1 MPELPV
7 FPEVKSGRVT
17 THSSGSLN
25 VTSEIVNKPDLVA
38 SGDLLILYTVMYGGT
53 LADLTV
59 PTGFTQLGELLYS
72 SGQTSHS
79 VAYKVAGGSEPSSY
93 TYGRYSASGNGASLL
108 ISIDAASWD
117 GNTANLRYA
126 ESTATK
132 TASNIPSV
140 TPATDRSMVITSGH
154 WGASSSGTTSWIAPG
169 DGLMEG
175 LAVGASNRGG
185 IGIASHLI
193 TGTSAVSG
201 LSWGTSVF
209 NSGVAA
215 GIITT
220 ALSIGA
226 PLSSYHTAIS
236 GPSSGGSGGA
246 LTDATYVSFNN
257 GVRTHTYH
265 RYAAGLDWTKP
276 VGLLIYTDG
285 SGEYG
290 LTTPS
295 SSYLLNGTHGMI
307 AIAKKHNMI
316 LLTPMAPGG
325 NCNDGDGVC
334 WYDSSSSTST
344 TPAIKLKWSKD
355 LIDFIFSQYN
365 IDRSRVAFGGY
376 SSGAQWTT
384 QYWGPGHAH
393 EVMTDGVAVA
403 ISYGGDPKV
412 TNNNTTA
419 YKNNVPVVW
428 NVGHLDEAW
437 SQPTWDDSVSKG
449 RTYYDSN
456 GYSTD
461 ITILGGV
468 THDRYISSPE
478 TGEFGRIMDRAITRY
493 VRPAVVTEVS
503 IASSTSVVSGTSSKI
518 SITGEV
524 PGTINIVGS
533 AYEGSASVTFITH
546 QAGDLIVVTGFDW
559 WAGPTP
565 SPPAGWTL
573 ASSVTTGNL
582 QTAVAYKFAE
592 GPGTLSGT
600 WTNTE
605 ALEYVIY
612 RGVDY
617 VGAASLASGY
627 DTSTYTPPPITL
639 TQPGIGWVTYYDN
652 DIPKLAGPVSSWIS
666 YAENPSFNYSIEL
679 VPKYVS
685 PPAGVSSTTA
695 ATSSVVSV
703 IGKQSMLVATIA
715 ATSGVTVSLW
725 SNMLVTPSTTAA
737 TTSAV
742 ASINAERGIKSTTA
756 VVSSV
761 TTILWSNILLVPSV
775 TESVSNLSTA
785 IVTGEKIASAT
796 QVVSVVSSQALV
808 LNIAIKSTTPAVS
821 LTTGKLRSNRSI
833 KSTTPVVSVVTG
845 SSLGFARQ
853 LTDRIEYTMIATTR
867 TGEFIAEIPFDNLQG
882 EFFYNKQD
890 EIRFTIHEEVLNS
903 LDKDKFYP
911 AKTEIVLLRNGK
923 PIFCGPLWTIN
934 YSESNN
940 KAGCVANDLS
950 SYFDNRIVVSD
961 TYEGSYGDMAWEI
974 IADTQALTMGDL
986 GVTRGLV
993 VGPGAPSGVLGVKA
1007 GTYVTE
1013 VLTDLSEL
1021 EDGFDWNI
1029 GPDRVYNQYYPRLQV
1044 PSSVVFEFGGVVKSY
1059 AITYDGKYT
1068 GNSVVTRGK
1077 NDAMSTTAINSTSRS
1092 MYGLQE
1098 YVGNNT
1104 ALTTMDQLDSYN
1116 AELLNLRQW
1125 PRKHVTIVLAQGSV
1139 SPFDD
1144 DFEFGHVIRTVIN
1157 DGYNQIDQ
1165 PMRCQGYQL
1174 SIGPQGDETL
1184 VVYMNDMRGFD

>member
-265 RYAAGLDWTKP
+265 RYAAGLNWTKP

-468 THDRYISSPE
+468 THNRYISSPE

-518 SITGEV
+518 SI
-524 PGTINIVGS
+524 I
-533 AYEGSASVTFITH
+533 
-546 QAGDLIVVTGFDW
+546 
-559 WAGPTP
+559 
-565 SPPAGWTL
+565 
-573 ASSVTTGNL
+573 
-582 QTAVAYKFAE
+582 
-592 GPGTLSGT
+592 
-600 WTNTE
+600 
-605 ALEYVIY
+605 
-612 RGVDY
+612 
-617 VGAASLASGY
+617 
-627 DTSTYTPPPITL
+627 
-639 TQPGIGWVTYYDN
+639 
-652 DIPKLAGPVSSWIS
+652 
-666 YAENPSFNYSIEL
+666 
-679 VPKYVS
+679 S

-703 IGKQSMLVATIA
+703 IGKQSMLAATIA
-715 ATSGVTVSLW
+715 AISGVTVSLW

-796 QVVSVVSSQALV
+796 QVVSVVSSQAIV

-821 LTTGKLRSNRSI
+821 LTIGKLRSNRSI

>member
-59 PTGFTQLGELLYS
+59 PTGFTQLGELLY

-419 YKNNVPVVW
+419 HKNNVPVVW

-449 RTYYDSN
+449 HTYYNSN

-461 ITILGGV
+461 ITVLGGV

-493 VRPAVVTEVS
+493 VRPAVVTEVN
-503 IASSTSVVSGTSSKI
+503 IASSTSVVSSTSSKI
-518 SITGEV
+518 SI
-524 PGTINIVGS
+524 
-533 AYEGSASVTFITH
+533 AS
-546 QAGDLIVVTGFDW
+546 
-559 WAGPTP
+559 
-565 SPPAGWTL
+565 
-573 ASSVTTGNL
+573 
-582 QTAVAYKFAE
+582 
-592 GPGTLSGT
+592 
-600 WTNTE
+600 
-605 ALEYVIY
+605 
-612 RGVDY
+612 
-617 VGAASLASGY
+617 
-627 DTSTYTPPPITL
+627 
-639 TQPGIGWVTYYDN
+639 
-652 DIPKLAGPVSSWIS
+652 
-666 YAENPSFNYSIEL
+666 
-679 VPKYVS
+679 
-685 PPAGVSSTTA
+685 GVSSTTA

-703 IGKQSMLVATIA
+703 IDKQSMLVATIA
-715 ATSGVTVSLW
+715 AISGVTVSLW

-761 TTILWSNILLVPSV
+761 TARLWSNILLVPSV

-796 QVVSVVSSQALV
+796 QVVSVVSSQAIV

-833 KSTTPVVSVVTG
+833 KSTTPVVSVVIS

-974 IADTQALTMGDL
+974 IADTQALTMGNL
-986 GVTRGLV
+986 GVTRGLE

-1029 GPDRVYNQYYPRLQV
+1029 GPDGVYNQYYPRLQV

-1098 YVGNNT
+1098 YVGSNT
-1104 ALTTMDQLDSYN
+1104 SLTTMDQLDSYN

-1174 SIGPQGDETL
+1174 SIGPQGEETL